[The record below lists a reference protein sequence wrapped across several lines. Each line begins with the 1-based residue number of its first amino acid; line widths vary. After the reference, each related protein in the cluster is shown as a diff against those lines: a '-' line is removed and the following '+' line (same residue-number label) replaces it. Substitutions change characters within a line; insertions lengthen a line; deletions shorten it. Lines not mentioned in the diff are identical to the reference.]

1 MTQAREVVP
10 VMDPTTTPKRAK
22 VAAPTKAGGAKTRK
36 GLGGVYGASFTG
48 EGTRGLTFERRWTRP
63 GVHPYDEITWEY
75 RTAGISSETGKTR
88 VRAEGRRGPELLEP
102 ARHQRRGQQ
111 VLPRPRRHAG
121 ARAQR
126 QAAHRPRRQQH
137 RRVGRDP
144 ALLRERRGPGRVQ
157 GRAHPPARPPEDGVQ
172 LAGLVQRRDRR
183 EAAVL
188 RVLHQ
193 LGPGQ
198 HGLDHGPRQDRGHAV
213 QVRLGRRR
221 QPVDHP
227 LVQGQDD
234 RRRHRQ
240 RPRLLHARLRRLR
253 RRDQVGRQDPPR
265 RQDGDPGR
273 RPSRRRRV
281 HRQQGERGEEGL
293 GPDRAGLRPELHGR
307 GLRQRLLPEREPQRA
322 RDRRVHEGRRA
333 RRGLA
338 DPRGH
343 RRPAGRHVQGPRH
356 LPQDGRRGPPV
367 RRPRDPVR
375 HHDQRLAHER
385 EQRADLRVEPVLGV
399 HVPQRHGV
407 QPRLA

>member
-10 VMDPTTTPKRAK
+10 VMDPRRQPSA
-22 VAAPTKAGGAKTRK
+22 
-36 GLGGVYGASFTG
+36 
-48 EGTRGLTFERRWTRP
+48 RRWRHRRRSGAQAPQGPRGRLRSELHRRGHPRP
-63 GVHPYDEITWEY
+63 DVRAPLDAPGRPPVRRDHLGVPHRRHHQRD
-75 RTAGISSETGKTR
+75 GQDR

-126 QAAHRPRRQQH
+126 QAAHRPRRQHH

-144 ALLRERRGPGRVQ
+144 ALLRDRRGPGRVQ

-227 LVQGQDD
+227 A
-234 RRRHRQ
+234 RRR
-240 RPRLLHARLRRLR
+240 
-253 RRDQVGRQDPPR
+253 
-265 RQDGDPGR
+265 PGCPAAASPAA
-273 RPSRRRRV
+273 PSPSCAATTRS
-281 HRQQGERGEEGL
+281 
-293 GPDRAGLRPELHGR
+293 RA
-307 GLRQRLLPEREPQRA
+307 
-322 RDRRVHEGRRA
+322 
-333 RRGLA
+333 
-338 DPRGH
+338 
-343 RRPAGRHVQGPRH
+343 
-356 LPQDGRRGPPV
+356 
-367 RRPRDPVR
+367 
-375 HHDQRLAHER
+375 
-385 EQRADLRVEPVLGV
+385 
-399 HVPQRHGV
+399 
-407 QPRLA
+407 